1 MDVPDHSLT
10 RRSAVT
16 GALAV
21 PLLAACASDEE
32 PAGPAPSSSAGATS
46 TTAPSPGGSSE
57 PAGGEPLTSTA
68 DIEVGGGR
76 IFPEDNVVVTQPE
89 EGVFKAFDATC
100 THQQCQVTRVSDG
113 AIGCSC
119 HGSRFSITDGAVEG
133 GPARSP
139 LPEVPITVANGEI
152 SLA

>member
-1 MDVPDHSLT
+1 MPDRNLT

-21 PLLAACASDEE
+21 PMLVACSAEDDSTATDPGTSPAE
-32 PAGPAPSSSAGATS
+32 PTTTPA
-46 TTAPSPGGSSE
+46 SPGAST
-57 PAGGEPLTSTA
+57 PAGGEALTSA
-68 DIEVGGGR
+68 AEIEVGGGA
-76 IFPEDNVVVTQPE
+76 IFPDENVVVTQPE

-100 THQQCQVTRVSDG
+100 THQQCQVTRIDDG
-113 AIGCSC
+113 TINCTC

-133 GPARSP
+133 GPAPSP
-139 LPEVPITVANGEI
+139 LPEVPITVANGQI